1 MELAQ
6 DLRTAAPTSAPDR
19 PWYAI
24 DHLEQIATPA
34 LAVYLDRVEHN
45 LQQMIKIASGTSRLR
60 PHVKTHK
67 MAALVHGQLAAGIT
81 RFKCATIAEAEM
93 CAQCGAADVLLAH
106 QPVGPGPTRLARLAQ
121 LYPRTAF
128 AAIVDDESVLR
139 ALSAACAAAGV
150 SLDVYLDLD
159 NGMHRTGIPPGPQA
173 LALYHL
179 ICHLPHLDPGGLH
192 VYDGHIRDSDP
203 LERTAHAEA
212 DFAPVLEFRAELE
225 AAGLPVPR
233 VVAGGTPTFPIHARH
248 RDRECSPGTCIFWD
262 MGYGTRFAELPFLHA
277 ALVLSRVISKPSDH
291 RVCLDAGYKAVAAD
305 PPLPR
310 LHLFGLEGAQ
320 VLVHNEEHLALECPQ
335 AAGLRVGDLLY
346 GVPQHICPTCA
357 LHREVLVV
365 EKGAVVDRWE
375 VTARDRC
382 LTV

>member
-6 DLRTAAPTSAPDR
+6 DVTPPQTQTGAR

-24 DHLEQIATPA
+24 DGVEQIATPA

-45 LQQMIKIASGTSRLR
+45 LAQMIKLAGGTARLR

-67 MAALVHGQLAAGIT
+67 MAALVRRQLTAGIT

-106 QPVGPGPTRLARLAQ
+106 QPVGPAPARLARLAR

-128 AAIVDDESVLR
+128 GTIADDESVLH
-139 ALSAACAAAGV
+139 ALSAACAHAAT

-173 LALYHL
+173 AALYRL
-179 ICHLPHLDPGGLH
+179 ICRLPHLEPGGLH
-192 VYDGHIRDSDP
+192 VYDGHVRDSDP
-203 LERTAHAEA
+203 LQRASHAEA
-212 DFAPVLEFRAELE
+212 DFAPVLEFRDALE

-233 VVAGGTPTFPIHARH
+233 LVAGGTPTFPVHARH
-248 RDRECSPGTCIFWD
+248 RDRQCSPGTCLFWD
-262 MGYGTRFAELPFLHA
+262 MGYSTRFAELPFLHA
-277 ALVLSRVISKPSDH
+277 ALVLSRVISKPGET
-291 RVCLDAGYKAVAAD
+291 RICLDAGYKAVAAD

-310 LHLFGLEGAQ
+310 LHVFGLPDAQ
-320 VLVHNEEHLALECPQ
+320 VLVHNEEHLALES
-335 AAGLRVGDLLY
+335 AAAGGLRVGDVVY

-357 LHREVLVV
+357 LHREALVV
-365 EKGAVVDRWE
+365 QNGVVVDRWE